1 MIEWESWLSDVYKN
15 REFEATVVGVDASTL
30 TAGALLGRFVST
42 AHNSFINYNDAD
54 YDAAYA
60 NAQAAASDE
69 EATKYYKECETILTN
84 TAANVYIQD
93 MAELVAL
100 NKKYAGY
107 EFYPL
112 YIQDIAKLYI
122 AE

>member
-1 MIEWESWLSDVYKN
+1 MKKQRNIIK
-15 REFEATVVGVDASTL
+15 
-30 TAGALLGRFVST
+30 
-42 AHNSFINYNDAD
+42 
-54 YDAAYA
+54 
-60 NAQAAASDE
+60 
-69 EATKYYKECETILTN
+69 CETILTN

>member
-1 MIEWESWLSDVYKN
+1 M
-15 REFEATVVGVDASTL
+15 
-30 TAGALLGRFVST
+30 
-42 AHNSFINYNDAD
+42 NYNNAD
-54 YDAAYA
+54 YDAAYE
-60 NAQAAASDE
+60 NAQSATSDE
-69 EATKYYKECETILTN
+69 EATKYYKECEKILTD

-122 AE
+122 VE

>member
-1 MIEWESWLSDVYKN
+1 M
-15 REFEATVVGVDASTL
+15 DASTL

-42 AHNSFINYNDAD
+42 AHNNFVNYNNAD
-54 YDAAYA
+54 YDAAYE
-60 NAQAAASDE
+60 NAQSATSDE
-69 EATKYYKECETILTN
+69 EATKYYKECEKILTD

-122 AE
+122 VE

>member
-42 AHNSFINYNDAD
+42 AHNNFINYNDAD
-54 YDAAYA
+54 YD
-60 NAQAAASDE
+60 ASDE

-93 MAELVAL
+93 MAELVVL